1 VMLLVMAGANLLA
14 APLSPA
20 PEGVP
25 SPVNGKIDVLIGFE
39 GTPNPGLVRAF
50 GGEIYAEFTI
60 VDVIAAR
67 IPQQVTDALQKRS
80 EVSYVELDKP
90 MYTTGQSL
98 PWGIQRVFEAETYSF
113 PTWLESKG
121 AAIKVA
127 VLDTGID
134 GSHEDLP
141 SLKGGANTIDS
152 THWGSDGHGHGTH
165 VAGTIA
171 AADNSLGVIGVSPDI
186 DLYAVKVLSDSGS
199 GSTSTVIAGI
209 EWAVNNNIHIVNM
222 SLGGGG
228 TTSLKD
234 ACDNAYEVGV
244 LLVSSAGNSGNRRG
258 TGDNVTYPAA
268 YDSVIAVAASD
279 SSDRRASFSSTG
291 PAVELIAPG
300 VSIESTLPGDKY
312 GSYSGTSMASPH
324 VAGVAALVW
333 GANSGLSNIDVREI
347 LKTSAENLGLVSNHQ
362 GSGLVRADLA
372 VAAVSSSDPGHVIYT
387 ITASAG
393 EGGTITPS
401 GEVKVAQGDDKTF
414 TITPYDGYSINVLTV
429 DGEAVDAPD
438 GSYTFKDV
446 QSNHT
451 VSAAFELDNGAV
463 LPSELYAKITSPASG
478 TEYVWNSWVDIT
490 VNLIDQG
497 GSPVSGAVVTVI
509 VEGAGTYQGT
519 TDANGNYTARHR
531 VANRT
536 APGSYSITA
545 VAEKNA
551 IKSEADLIYFKVT
564 SR

>member
-1 VMLLVMAGANLLA
+1 MMKRKFLWRSMVLLAIVMLLVMAGANLLA

-67 IPQQVTDALQKRS
+67 IPQQAADALQKRS

-90 MYTTGQSL
+90 MYATSQTI
-98 PWGIQRVFEAETYSF
+98 PWGINRVFKDETYPF
-113 PTWLESKG
+113 PTWLKSKG

-134 GSHEDLP
+134 GSHEDLHLV
-141 SLKGGANTIDS
+141 LKGGDNTIDA
-152 THWGSDGHGHGTH
+152 GSSSYDDGHGHGTH

-171 AADNSLGVIGVSPDI
+171 ATDNTVGVVGVSPGI

-199 GSTSTVIAGI
+199 GSTSSVIAGI
-209 EWAVNNNIHIVNM
+209 EWAVYSKIHIVNM

-234 ACDNAYEVGV
+234 ACDNAYGAGV

-258 TGDNVTYPAA
+258 TGDNVSYPAA

-279 SSDRRASFSSTG
+279 SSDSRASFSSTG

-300 VSIESTLPGDKY
+300 VSILSTLPGNKY

-333 GANSGLSNIDVREI
+333 AADPGLSNEQVRNI
-347 LKTSAENLGLVSNHQ
+347 LRTTAEDLKLSSNHQ
-362 GSGLVRADLA
+362 GYGLVRADLA
-372 VAAVSSSDPGHVIYT
+372 VAAVFPTDPEIKYT
-387 ITASAG
+387 
-393 EGGTITPS
+393 
-401 GEVKVAQGDDKTF
+401 
-414 TITPYDGYSINVLTV
+414 LTV
-429 DGEAVDAPD
+429 ETLARGRLILWLAHMSIPRALLSPSVQLQVRV
-438 GSYTFKDV
+438 GSLIAGKLMEQHLALTK
-446 QSNHT
+446 
-451 VSAAFELDNGAV
+451 AI
-463 LPSELYAKITSPASG
+463 LP
-478 TEYVWNSWVDIT
+478 
-490 VNLIDQG
+490 
-497 GSPVSGAVVTVI
+497 
-509 VEGAGTYQGT
+509 
-519 TDANGNYTARHR
+519 
-531 VANRT
+531 
-536 APGSYSITA
+536 
-545 VAEKNA
+545 
-551 IKSEADLIYFKVT
+551 
-564 SR
+564 